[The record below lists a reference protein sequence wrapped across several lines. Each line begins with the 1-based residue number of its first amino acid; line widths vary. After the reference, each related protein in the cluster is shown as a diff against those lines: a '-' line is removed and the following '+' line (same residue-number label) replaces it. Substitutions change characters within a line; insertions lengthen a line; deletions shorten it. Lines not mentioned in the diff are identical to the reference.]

1 MQPGKC
7 TACGGTE
14 FHHDRF
20 RTGLAAFP
28 LTFLNVFFG
37 SVLAKCSV
45 CLTCGFVVV
54 YVDDAT
60 LAMIRG
66 RKVGRETVDF
76 PPVKS

>member
-1 MQPGKC
+1 MQPKKC

-14 FHHDRF
+14 FDHDRF

-28 LTFLNVFFG
+28 RTVANIFFG

-45 CLTCGFVVV
+45 CLSCGAVAV

-60 LAMIRG
+60 LEVLRARTAGGKI
-66 RKVGRETVDF
+66 KTTAV
-76 PPVKS
+76 